1 MQVNILEAK
10 TRLSSLVKAAREG
23 EDVVIAHRG
32 EPMVRLV
39 PIEGGDAQP
48 STGRALL
55 QWLRENPL
63 PAHMRRSSEEIEGGI
78 AAERDS
84 WE

>member
-1 MQVNILEAK
+1 
-10 TRLSSLVKAAREG
+10 
-23 EDVVIAHRG
+23 
-32 EPMVRLV
+32 MVRLV

-63 PAHMRRSSEEIEGGI
+63 PAHMRRSSEEIEAGI

>member
-10 TRLSSLVKAAREG
+10 TRLSSLIKAARDG
-23 EDVVIAHRG
+23 EDIVIAHRG

-39 PIEGGDAQP
+39 PIEDGDARA
-48 STGRALL
+48 STGSALL

-63 PAHMRRSSEEIEGGI
+63 PAHMRRSSKEIEARI

-84 WE
+84 WA

>member
-10 TRLSSLVKAAREG
+10 THLSSLIKAARDG
-23 EDVVIAHRG
+23 EEVVIAHRG

-39 PIEGGDAQP
+39 PVEGADPRQNIG
-48 STGRALL
+48 SALL

-63 PAHMRRSSEEIEGGI
+63 PAHMRRSSEEIEAGI

>member
-10 TRLSSLVKAAREG
+10 THLSSLIKAARDG

-39 PIEGGDAQP
+39 PVEGADARP
-48 STGRALL
+48 STGGALL

-63 PAHMRRSSEEIEGGI
+63 PVHMRRSSEDIEADI